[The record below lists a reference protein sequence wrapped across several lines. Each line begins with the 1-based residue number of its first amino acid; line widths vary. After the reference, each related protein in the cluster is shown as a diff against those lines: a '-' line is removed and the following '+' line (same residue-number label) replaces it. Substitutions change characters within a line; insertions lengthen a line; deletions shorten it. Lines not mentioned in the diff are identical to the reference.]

1 MATSFIDSEESG
13 PTISIGVG
21 ITVGLLAAFI
31 QSLGLTIQ
39 RKSHVLNQEA
49 PEEEQKVEHRRPLWL
64 LGFGIFISSNILGS
78 IFQIAS
84 LPVVI
89 LAPLGAVSL
98 LWNALFARLILG
110 DLFSKFMII
119 GTLFIVAGAVL
130 IARFGIVPEPTHS
143 LEDLLALFGR
153 DAFVVYFSLLGA
165 AVFIALVVTHIAEWS
180 VYRRI
185 RAQSRIML
193 PPDDDQGDLS
203 RPSSPIP
210 LTPSHGAF
218 PSQARSE
225 TTPLLDRKQTGSP
238 SQQSITQSVTPLQVY
253 RRALNMIAVSYA
265 SASGIVSGMCLIFAK
280 SGVELVLL
288 TISGKNQFWRWESWA
303 LVVTLGVFALL
314 QLWYLHKSLVLADPT
329 LVCPLAFCF
338 YNVSTIFN
346 GLIYYDQLQLLKPL
360 HLGLVVLG
368 IVVLLGGVFAVSI
381 QTEEEEGREGDWL
394 PADEEGVGP
403 AIAPS
408 DVVRIVE
415 RITGTV
421 PSEDHGLLPSIL
433 SPISDDE
440 HHASEI
446 PYIKKHPKSASMAIP
461 PHGDE
466 DFPELPPSSGTVP
479 RPRPRPSTAPRHR
492 SAHDPL
498 PSPLRASGFP
508 QYSPLHSPEI
518 QSPTVP
524 VIPTGL
530 QIGFSAVS
538 PGWPAWRKRRDA
550 QPHPST
556 LSRRS
561 VSEGFLPGIDD
572 ARSPSTGRRRA
583 SIAGSDAEAVAA
595 STYPHQAE
603 AGNEARYEWLWRV
616 VAWRPGRRKD
626 PKNSVADADEGGS

>member
-1 MATSFIDSEESG
+1 MTIFLSGSDESE
-13 PTISIGVG
+13 PAISIGVG

-49 PEEEQKVEHRRPLWL
+49 PESEQKVEHRRPLWL

-110 DLFSKFMII
+110 DLFSKFMIL
-119 GTLFIVAGAVL
+119 GTLLIVAGAVL

-143 LEDLLALFGR
+143 LEDLLALFRR

-165 AVFIALVVTHIAEWS
+165 AVFITLIVTHIAEWS

-185 RAQSRIML
+185 RVQSRIML
-193 PPDDDQGDLS
+193 PESDDEGDSS
-203 RPSSPIP
+203 RSGSPIP
-210 LTPSHGAF
+210 LTPSNNAF
-218 PSQARSE
+218 QIESE
-225 TTPLLDRKQTGSP
+225 RTPLLDRKRATSP
-238 SQQSITQSVTPLQVY
+238 SEQSIAQSPLQAY
-253 RRALNMIAVSYA
+253 RRTLNMIAVSYA
-265 SASGIVSGMCLIFAK
+265 SASGIISGMCLIFAK

-288 TISGKNQFWRWESWA
+288 TLSGKNQFWRWESWA
-303 LVVTLGVFALL
+303 LVGTLGVFALL
-314 QLWYLHKSLVLADPT
+314 QLWYLHKSLILADPT

-346 GLIYYDQLQLLKPL
+346 GLIYYDQLQLLTPL

-368 IVVLLGGVFAVSI
+368 MVVLLGGVYAVSI
-381 QTEEEEGREGDWL
+381 QTEEEEGRDGDWL

-403 AIAPS
+403 AVAPT

-421 PSEDHGLLPSIL
+421 PSEDHGLPELVLSPPTERHHGSPVRKHHKSASIDLPPHREEDFPSL
-433 SPISDDE
+433 SPISDTM
-440 HHASEI
+440 HSR
-446 PYIKKHPKSASMAIP
+446 P
-461 PHGDE
+461 PAR
-466 DFPELPPSSGTVP
+466 SSTGVG
-479 RPRPRPSTAPRHR
+479 PRHR
-492 SAHDPL
+492 SAYDQL
-498 PSPLRASGFP
+498 PSPLRTSGFP
-508 QYSPLHSPEI
+508 QYSPLQSPEV
-518 QSPTVP
+518 PPP
-524 VIPTGL
+524 VIPGL

-538 PGWPAWRKRRDA
+538 PGWPAWRRRRD
-550 QPHPST
+550 PHQHPPA

-561 VSEGFLPGIDD
+561 ISEGLPVEDGE
-572 ARSPSTGRRRA
+572 RSPVAERRRA
-583 SIAGSDAEAVAA
+583 SIAESDISGHAVRA
-595 STYPHQAE
+595 SLNAHHHNPHLLE
-603 AGNEARYEWLWRV
+603 SPDDGRSGWLSRV
-616 VAWRPGRRKD
+616 VAWRPVRRKD
-626 PKNSVADADEGGS
+626 QKNSVEGEEGGS